1 MSEDYMSLFSSPPME
16 SLMEMVYLYGAPK
29 IGKSTYFSKMPN
41 ALIIGTERGYK
52 FLNPKNYIEC
62 VGYKAPRG
70 VDGKFLKD
78 DESVAR
84 RNAKEFYMD
93 EIFANLDY
101 VKKKTGKKPFKY
113 IIVDTISTFVNNI
126 LAKEILNDYNEG
138 LEKGKQQQKAANIPF
153 GKYHEIAGEYIIE
166 MKDTLSKYCD
176 TIILV
181 GHVKIKQALLENSG
195 ESVVSSEI
203 DLGTRVKSI
212 VTTESDAN
220 GRFFKDLDGN
230 LCISTIYEGADAL
243 GCRNPKVA
251 GRIFKVCIPSKTNEE
266 GVPVE
271 FNTNYEF
278 FE

>member
-1 MSEDYMSLFSSPPME
+1 MSEDFMSLFSSPVME
-16 SLMEMVYLYGAPK
+16 NKMEMVYLYGAPK
-29 IGKSTYFSKMPN
+29 IGKSTYFSHMPD

-52 FLNPKNYIEC
+52 FLNPKNYVEC
-62 VGYKAPRG
+62 IGYKAPKD
-70 VDGKFLKD
+70 VSGKFLKD
-78 DESVAR
+78 EESSER
-84 RNAKEFYMD
+84 RNNKEFFMD
-93 EIFANLDY
+93 EIFANLEF
-101 VKKKTGKKPFKY
+101 VKKKLGKKPFKY
-113 IIVDTISTFVNNI
+113 IVIDTISTFVNNI

-153 GKYHEIAGEYIIE
+153 GKYHEIAGEYIVEI
-166 MKDTLSKYCD
+166 KNTLSKYCD

-251 GRIFKVCIPSKTNEE
+251 GRIFKVCIPSKMNED

-271 FNTNYEF
+271 FNVDYEF
-278 FE
+278 FN

>member
-1 MSEDYMSLFSSPPME
+1 M
-16 SLMEMVYLYGAPK
+16 
-29 IGKSTYFSKMPN
+29 
-41 ALIIGTERGYK
+41 K
-52 FLNPKNYIEC
+52 FLPTSTTL
-62 VGYKAPRG
+62 R
-70 VDGKFLKD
+70 
-78 DESVAR
+78 
-84 RNAKEFYMD
+84 
-93 EIFANLDY
+93 
-101 VKKKTGKKPFKY
+101 KKTGKKPFKY
-113 IIVDTISTFVNNI
+113 IVVDTISTFVNNI